1 MPLKV
6 APAPAHFPAEDRVS
20 ILQEIDKVL
29 SSGCLTLGRL
39 GRELE
44 ERFAARHGA
53 RHAVAVN
60 SGTAAVEIPLRRLGV
75 AGMEVLVPANAS
87 VATAAAVIAAGA
99 RLRLVDCDPR
109 TLGIDVESAHAAI
122 SPRTAGVVIE
132 HIGGA
137 ITPRMTD
144 VLTMCLYHGLFMVED
159 AGAAHGS
166 SFNGR
171 SAGTFGMA
179 GSFSFASTNVV
190 TGGEGGMI
198 VTDSDRIADEARMF
212 RDQGRLAAVDPVHVR
227 LGHNWRMSEPHAA
240 IALSQLR
247 RLDEF
252 VAQRQR
258 VAARYD
264 RGLAGL
270 PVRPRLM
277 PPTASCNYQKYVV
290 FLPDEVCRPTLERL
304 LREEHGVVLDSEAY
318 EVPLHRQPVF
328 ARWAVEPLPGADR
341 ACATHI
347 CLPISPVMTDDEV
360 DTVVEAL
367 GAVLHRC

>member
-1 MPLKV
+1 MTAIPAPPAPTPLKV
-6 APAPAHFPAEDRVS
+6 GPAPAHFPAEDRAS

-29 SSGCLTLGRL
+29 SSGRLTLGRL
-39 GRELE
+39 GRDLE

-53 RHAVAVN
+53 KHAVAVN
-60 SGTAAVEIPLRRLGV
+60 SGTSAVEIPLRRLGV

-99 RLRLVDCDPR
+99 RPRLVDCDPE
-109 TLGIDVESAHAAI
+109 TLGIDVVSARAAI
-122 SPRTAGVVIE
+122 GPRTAGVVVE

-166 SFNGR
+166 SINGR
-171 SAGTFGMA
+171 SVGTFGMA

-190 TGGEGGMI
+190 TWGEGGMI
-198 VTDSDRIADEARMF
+198 VTDSDRIAAEARLF
-212 RDQGRLAAVDPVHVR
+212 RDQGRVGSVDPVHVR

-240 IALSQLR
+240 IALSQLA

-252 VAQRQR
+252 VAHRQR

-270 PVRPRLM
+270 PVWPRPV
-277 PPTASCNYQKYVV
+277 PPTASCNYQKYIV
-290 FLPDEVCRPTLERL
+290 FLPEGVDRPTLEQML
-304 LREEHGVVLDSEAY
+304 HDDYGVVLDSE
-318 EVPLHRQPVF
+318 V
-328 ARWAVEPLPGADR
+328 
-341 ACATHI
+341 
-347 CLPISPVMTDDEV
+347 
-360 DTVVEAL
+360 
-367 GAVLHRC
+367 